1 MTQKVPVD
9 KLQIGMYVAAL
20 DRDWSDVP
28 FKPPF
33 ELQAFTI
40 SSDADIAEVKK
51 HCEYV
56 HVDLTLSS
64 HAKGKTVATE
74 ALELQSVPGSPAVS
88 ASSSASA
95 KQDSSAQLDSGES
108 RARILYREQRY
119 DGDGGTAPVN
129 AELHDNGTTVS
140 EEVTPVEASSAGD
153 VVYPDL
159 VPVEVEIETAREIIG
174 DTEAVFKRVAKDIK
188 DGEKIDTAAVK
199 KNVETLVQSVVR
211 NPDALSWL
219 TRLKQQDGYTYSHA
233 MAVCV
238 LALTIGRH
246 LGLPVNAMHDLGVGA
261 LLQDVGKLRIP
272 TELLEKVNDLNESE
286 RFTIS
291 RHVDLSLNLLESSPD
306 FPPTAI
312 DIVKH
317 HHERFDG
324 TGYPEGLQ
332 GDSISPFAVI
342 AGMAD
347 TYEAMT
353 NRRPYRP
360 ALNSYEALGELYQM
374 RDKLFPKAMVE
385 NLINCVGVFPVGSF
399 VELNTLH
406 IGVVIGRNQVKQLKP
421 KVMVLLDPDGRKL
434 PTSPTVDLAA
444 QKLGDP
450 SIPSRILRVV
460 DPKDYG
466 VDPRDFFV

>member
-9 KLQIGMYVAAL
+9 KLQVGMYVAAL

-33 ELQAFTI
+33 ELQAFSI
-40 SSDADIAEVKK
+40 ASDADISEIKK
-51 HCEYV
+51 HCKFVY
-56 HVDLTLSS
+56 VDLSLSS
-64 HAKGKTVATE
+64 HAGRSALTPE
-74 ALELQSVPGSPAVS
+74 ALSLEAKTSD
-88 ASSSASA
+88 SSSRTPAA
-95 KQDSSAQLDSGES
+95 APNEPGD
-108 RARILYREQRY
+108 RARVLYREQRY
-119 DGDGGTAPVN
+119 EGDGGPDPVKGDTLGDSP
-129 AELHDNGTTVS
+129 AAHRQS
-140 EEVTPVEASSAGD
+140 PVAKDRNDGQDTSTGE

-159 VPVEVEIETAREIIG
+159 VPVEIELETAREIIG
-174 DTEAVFKRVAKDIK
+174 DTEAVFQKVADDIK
-188 DGEKIDTAAVK
+188 GGEQIDAAAVK

-246 LGLPVNAMHDLGVGA
+246 LGLPVDAMHDLGVGA

-272 TELLEKVNDLNESE
+272 TELLEKADDLTESE

-291 RHVDLSLNLLESSPD
+291 RHVDLSLNLLASSPD
-306 FPPTAI
+306 FPQNSI
-312 DIVKH
+312 NIVKH

-324 TGYPEGLQ
+324 TGYPDGLQ
-332 GDSISPFAVI
+332 GDAISPFAVI

-374 RDKLFPKAMVE
+374 RDKLFPKAMIE
-385 NLINCVGVFPVGSF
+385 NLIQCVGVFPVGSF

-406 IGVVIGRNQVKQLKP
+406 VGVVIGRNQIKQLKP
-421 KVMVLLDPDGRKL
+421 KVMVLLDPKGRKL

-444 QKLGDP
+444 QQLGDP

-460 DPKDYG
+460 DPKEFG
-466 VDPRDFFV
+466 MDPRDFFV